1 MRASIERAL
10 KTLPHRKHGIVL
22 HATELGRPVYERMG
36 FKVICH
42 VEADVHKPDTS
53 I

>member
-10 KTLPHRKHGIVL
+10 ETLPQRKHGIVL
-22 HATELGRPVYERMG
+22 HASELGRPVYERMG
-36 FKVICH
+36 FKEISH
-42 VEADVHKPDTS
+42 VEMYVHKPDTS